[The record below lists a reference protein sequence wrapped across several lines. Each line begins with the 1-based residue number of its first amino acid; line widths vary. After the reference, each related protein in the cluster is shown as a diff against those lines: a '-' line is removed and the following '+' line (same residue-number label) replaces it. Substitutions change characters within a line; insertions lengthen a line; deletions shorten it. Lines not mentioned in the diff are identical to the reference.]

1 MPFLLSWHFLIS
13 NHTLRARKQESL
25 TFHTA
30 LYLFWEDNKDCLLN
44 KYLIRLII
52 HSNMLYRAIAWCLR
66 QSERTTY
73 FFVNRPFK
81 NPSGQMISSNNKAS
95 KVSSLMHVSRSMYA
109 YHTCVFILL
118 QDGMLLHMMYLPTS
132 HDTLLHFCGR
142 ARLHHPHFCG
152 RARLH
157 HPHFCGQQTIAANHQ
172 RIKDNKWIYQ
182 NRRH

>member
-52 HSNMLYRAIAWCLR
+52 HSNMLYRAISWCLR

-95 KVSSLMHVSRSMYA
+95 KVSSLMHVSRSIVMHIIHVYLSFCRMECYCTWCT
-109 YHTCVFILL
+109 YHR
-118 QDGMLLHMMYLPTS
+118 HMTRSATRDYITFTAA
-132 HDTLLHFCGR
+132 DARDYITLASADSKL
-142 ARLHHPHFCG
+142 
-152 RARLH
+152 
-157 HPHFCGQQTIAANHQ
+157 
-172 RIKDNKWIYQ
+172 
-182 NRRH
+182 